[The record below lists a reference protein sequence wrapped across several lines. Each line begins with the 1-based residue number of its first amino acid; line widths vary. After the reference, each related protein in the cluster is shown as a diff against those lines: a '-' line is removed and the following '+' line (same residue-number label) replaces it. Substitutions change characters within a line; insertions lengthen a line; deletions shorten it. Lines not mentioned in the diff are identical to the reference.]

1 MKIRSITCFYDPALS
16 NARKQLQTQA
26 DFLKE
31 LESTLKG
38 SGFEIQSRRLATSS
52 FTRYPCPQEEV
63 DLIKYIKDLEGM
75 AKGMGFSYLSCGP
88 ALPTVSK
95 SYALVPRILAETN
108 DVFLSAVISDS
119 FKIFPEAVKAT
130 GQIIRDVSTISPDGF
145 ANLRFAALANV
156 NPGAPFLPAAY
167 HRSGTHPAYAMA
179 IECADVVL
187 KGFTGKTSLDQARKA
202 VLNELQDSA
211 ERLTEL
217 IMSIEN
223 YSDFDF
229 LGFDFSPAP
238 FPEDWCSL
246 AGAIEA
252 AGGIHVGQAGSL
264 AAAAVVADM
273 LDRGSWKRTGFNGLM
288 LPVLEDSV
296 LAARADAGELSIKDL
311 LLYSTVCGTGLDTVP
326 LAGDTSADELTA
338 LLMDVAAMSV
348 RLGKPLTARLMPLPG
363 KKAGDKTHF
372 DFGFFAD
379 SKVMSLD
386 AKQVHP
392 PLLGDE
398 PVTLAPKH
406 TYRAN

>member
-1 MKIRSITCFYDPALS
+1 MKIRSITCFYDPALA

-31 LESTLKG
+31 LESTLKD
-38 SGFEIQSRRLATSS
+38 SGFEVQSKRLATSS
-52 FTRYPCPQEEV
+52 FTRYPCPQEESE
-63 DLIKYIKDLEGM
+63 LIKYIKDLEGM

-95 SYALVPRILAETN
+95 SYAMVPHILAETS

-119 FKIFPEAVKAT
+119 FKVFPESVKAAA
-130 GQIIRDVSTISPDGF
+130 QIIRDVSTISPDGF

-167 HRSGTHPAYAMA
+167 HRAGMHPGYAMA
-179 IECADVVL
+179 VECADVVL
-187 KGFTGKTSLDQARKA
+187 KGFSGKTSLDQARKA
-202 VLNELQDSA
+202 VINELQDSA
-211 ERLTEL
+211 EKMTEL

-223 YSDFDF
+223 YSNFDF

-252 AGGIHVGQAGSL
+252 AGKNQVGQAGSL
-264 AAAAVVADM
+264 AAAAVIADI

-296 LAARADAGELSIKDL
+296 LAARAGAGELSIKDL
-311 LLYSTVCGTGLDTVP
+311 LLFSTVCGTGLDTVP
-326 LAGDTSADELTA
+326 LAGDTSADALAA
-338 LLMDVAAMSV
+338 LLMDVATLSV

-379 SKVMSLD
+379 SCVMPLD

-406 TYRAN
+406 TYRNN

>member
-1 MKIRSITCFYDPALS
+1 MKIRSITCFYDPALA

-26 DFLKE
+26 DFLQE
-31 LESTLKG
+31 LESTLKA
-38 SGFEIQSRRLATSS
+38 SGFEVQSKRLATSS
-52 FTRYPCPQEEV
+52 FTRYPCPQEES

-75 AKGMGFSYLSCGP
+75 ARGMGFAYLSCGP
-88 ALPTVSK
+88 AVPTVSK
-95 SYALVPRILAETN
+95 SYALVPKILSETR
-108 DVFLSAVISDS
+108 DVFLSAVIADS
-119 FKIFPEAVKAT
+119 YKVYPEAVRETAE
-130 GQIIRDVSTISPDGF
+130 IIRATSTISPDGF

-167 HRSGTHPAYAMA
+167 HRAGTHPAYAMA

-187 KGFTGKTSLDQARKA
+187 NGFTGQTSLEQARK
-202 VLNELQDSA
+202 VVINELQDSA
-211 ERLTEL
+211 EKLTEL

-252 AGGIHVGQAGSL
+252 VGGLQVGQTGSL
-264 AAAAVVADM
+264 AAAVVVADM
-273 LDRGSWKRTGFNGLM
+273 LDRGNWKRSGFNGLM

-311 LLYSTVCGTGLDTVP
+311 LLFSTVCGTGLDTVP
-326 LAGDTSADELTA
+326 LAGDTSADELAA
-338 LLMDVAAMSV
+338 LLLDVAAMSV

-363 KKAGDKTHF
+363 QKAGDKTHF

-379 SKVMSLD
+379 SRVMPLNV
-386 AKQVHP
+386 KQVHP
-392 PLLGDE
+392 PLMGDE
-398 PVTLAPKH
+398 PVQLAPRH
-406 TYRAN
+406 TYRAI